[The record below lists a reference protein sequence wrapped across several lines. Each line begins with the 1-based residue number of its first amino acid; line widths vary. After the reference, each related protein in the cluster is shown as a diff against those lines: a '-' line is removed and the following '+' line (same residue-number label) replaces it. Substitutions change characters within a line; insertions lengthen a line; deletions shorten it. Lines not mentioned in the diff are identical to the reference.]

1 MRRLAADLH
10 IHTALSP
17 CGDDDMTPPAIVAAA
32 LRLGL
37 AMIAVC
43 DHNTAGNVAATQRAA
58 DGTGLAVIPGIEITT
73 AEEVHVLGLFPDAEA
88 ALAVG
93 ADVLATLPRASQA
106 DPAQAARFGEQK
118 LLGSAGEDLGRETR
132 LLFAASGFGLEG
144 AVGLIHGHQGLAV
157 ASHVDRPTMSVIAQ
171 LGFFPPDVPFD
182 AVEVSPAGVAARRA
196 AQFERL
202 GLPILCGSDGHRLS
216 DLGAGCTMCEM
227 ADATFGELALAVRG
241 AGGRRCRYA

>member
-1 MRRLAADLH
+1 VRCFAADLH

-37 AMIAVC
+37 AMIAIC

-58 DGTGLAVIPGIEITT
+58 EGAGLAVVPGIEITT
-73 AEEVHVLGLFPDAEA
+73 AEEIHVLGLFPDAEA

-93 ADVLATLPRASQA
+93 AEVLATLPWASQA

-118 LLGSAGEDLGRETR
+118 LLGAAGEDLGRETR
-132 LLFAASGFGLEG
+132 LLFAASGFDLDGV
-144 AVGLIHGHQGLAV
+144 VGLIHGHQGLAV
-157 ASHVDRPTMSVIAQ
+157 ASHVDRPTMSVLAQ
-171 LGFFPPDVPFD
+171 LGLFPPDVRFD
-182 AVEVSPAGVAARRA
+182 AVEVSAAGVAAGRA
-196 AQFERL
+196 AQFEPL
-202 GLPILCGSDGHRLS
+202 GLPILCGSDGHYLS
-216 DLGAGCTMCEM
+216 DLGAGRTMCEM
-227 ADATFGELALAVRG
+227 EDATFGELVLALRG